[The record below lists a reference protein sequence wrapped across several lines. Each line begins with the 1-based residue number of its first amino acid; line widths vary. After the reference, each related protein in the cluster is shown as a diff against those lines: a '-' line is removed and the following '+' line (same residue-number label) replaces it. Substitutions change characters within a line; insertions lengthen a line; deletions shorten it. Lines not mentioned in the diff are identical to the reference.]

1 MSLRKIIEFMS
12 FIGNIYD
19 RITESYW
26 AIGFIENK
34 LEDVI
39 NGTPLR
45 YVWVKNHYKDR
56 WFADPF
62 VLDVDEKY
70 IYLLVEEY
78 TYAHRKG
85 LIVKLTID
93 RELLIITKREEVLE
107 TDTHLSF
114 PIIERKQDR
123 LFIYPENYKSGKL
136 SLYEFLPKENSCNKL
151 RTLCHAPVTD
161 AVCCNYFGDKLLFS
175 TTHPNDN
182 GSVLDIYRWNK
193 EQETYIFD
201 ASISFK
207 ENIARNAG
215 DFFKINENV
224 YRPAQECNF
233 SYGHAL
239 SIQAVQLDEQKQ
251 WNFKEVRRI
260 TSPNLQYPLGIHT
273 FNHYKGVIV
282 VDALAY
288 RWKTIACIASCLRS
302 LIKKIKAIF

>member
-1 MSLRKIIEFMS
+1 MS
-12 FIGNIYD
+12 FFGNLYD

-34 LEDVI
+34 LEDVVD
-39 NGTPLR
+39 GTPLR
-45 YVWVKNHYKDR
+45 YAWIKNPYKDR

-62 VLDVDEKY
+62 VLDVDEIY

-78 TYAHRKG
+78 TYVDRKG

-93 RELLIITKREEVLE
+93 RKSLIITRREEVLK

-114 PIIERKQDR
+114 PIIDRKQDKI
-123 LFIYPENYKSGKL
+123 FIYPENYRSGKL
-136 SLYEFLPKENSCNKL
+136 SLYEFLPKENKCNKL
-151 RTLCHAPVTD
+151 ITLCHAPVTD

-182 GSVLDIYRWNK
+182 GNILDIYRWSEEK
-193 EQETYIFD
+193 ETYILYT
-201 ASISFK
+201 SISFK

-215 DFFKINENV
+215 SFFKVNEEV

-239 SIQAVQLDEQKQ
+239 SIQTVQHDEQKQ
-251 WNFKEVRRI
+251 WKFKEVRRI
-260 TSPNLQYPLGIHT
+260 TSPNFQYPLGIHT

-282 VDALAY
+282 IDALAY
-288 RWKTIACIASCLRS
+288 RWKIIACIASSLFS
-302 LIKKIKAIF
+302 LIKKIKAIS